1 MSQNFKGGDCCQL
14 GLRNRLVVLT
24 YLAILR
30 STRSRAYAVCSSVS
44 FQIPEVGALSR
55 ILSIT

>member
-1 MSQNFKGGDCCQL
+1 MSQNFKGGDCYQL

-30 STRSRAYAVCSSVS
+30 STRSRAHVVCSSVF
-44 FQIPEVGALSR
+44 FQIPEVGAVSR
-55 ILSIT
+55 TLDIT